1 MYVNVNVATLEG
13 KTRMRAHRMI
23 HLKVKEIAE
32 SKHITMAKLS
42 RLADLNYG
50 TIRAIYENPSRD
62 VAVTT
67 LEKIA
72 RALKVE
78 VTDLYEILPDED
90 AE

>member
-1 MYVNVNVATLEG
+1 
-13 KTRMRAHRMI
+13 MI
-23 HLKVKEIAE
+23 RLRVKEIAD
-32 SKHITMAKLS
+32 KRGITMARLS

-50 TIRAIYENPSRD
+50 TIRAIYENPNRD

-72 RALKVE
+72 RALKVK
-78 VTDLYEILPDED
+78 VTDLYEILPDYDD

>member
-1 MYVNVNVATLEG
+1 
-13 KTRMRAHRMI
+13 MRARRMI
-23 HLKVKEIAE
+23 RLKVKEIAE

-50 TIRAIYENPSRD
+50 TIRAIYENPNRD

-78 VTDLYEILPDED
+78 VTDLYEILPDEGI
-90 AE
+90 E